1 MVAAFFNSHSSIDMR
16 VISGQFRGRKL
27 RGPRGAEIRPT
38 GDRLK
43 ESLFN
48 ILDPSIQGTVFV
60 DVFAGTGA
68 IGIEALSRGARQVVF
83 VDSSR
88 EGCRL
93 TARIWSCAASRV
105 AFGSSALTFSPRSA
119 FLSGKAFPPIFFSWI
134 LPTNGGLIGTFWKS
148 AFGRVWRTGIHAS

>member
-1 MVAAFFNSHSSIDMR
+1 MR

-48 ILDPSIQGTVFV
+48 ILDPSIQGTIFV

-93 TARIWSCAASRV
+93 IRENLELCGIEGGFRLL
-105 AFGSSALTFSPRSA
+105 SSD